1 VVVVDVLL
9 VLLLPPQPLRLK
21 TPSKEHASASSNSE
35 ERHACLRLR
44 SAHPNG
50 MSSPASTSP
59 DDALP
64 KPGRSSAAVVMVE
77 TVSVV
82 LCAVLLPVKLSVVG
96 AKLQVAAVGRVPQ
109 AKVTVPV

>member
-1 VVVVDVLL
+1 MVGVLV
-9 VLLLPPQPLRLK
+9 VLLLPPQPLRPK
-21 TPSKEHASASSNSE
+21 TARDEHASASSNSE

-44 SAHPNG
+44 SIHPNG
-50 MSSPASTSP
+50 MRSAASTSP

-64 KPGRSSAAVVMVE
+64 KLGRSSAAVVIVE

-96 AKLQVAAVGRVPQ
+96 AKLHVAAVGRVPQ